1 MTFPD
6 AREIETE
13 MALLVGKGLCS
24 NARTLH
30 CKEIENSVFYILFP
44 KWNPITIGVF
54 YRLPNQADFMELM
67 VEKFPNLNLKDNQKY
82 PLGDFNINIF

>member
-13 MALLVGKGLCS
+13 VALLVGKDLCS

-44 KWNPITIGVF
+44 K
-54 YRLPNQADFMELM
+54 
-67 VEKFPNLNLKDNQKY
+67 
-82 PLGDFNINIF
+82 